1 MASRKNVPQLF
12 EAYLAAK
19 QQADGL
25 SKALLVMADESV
37 SKARDGAEDRRF
49 RALHSALREPCQKQ
63 SDFALKARLL
73 ADWLD
78 GQDCPVGVEEFFAEI
93 ISFSEVANV

>member
-12 EAYLAAK
+12 DAYLAAK
-19 QQADGL
+19 QNAGGL
-25 SKALLVMADESV
+25 WKVWLSTDDKFVERAHDAAME
-37 SKARDGAEDRRF
+37 RQF
-49 RALHSALREPCQKQ
+49 QALHAALKRPCQKQ

-78 GQDCPVGVEEFFAEI
+78 GQDCPVCVEEFLAEI
-93 ISFSEVANV
+93 ISFSEVAHA